1 MSAAFISSSSSPIEG
16 DAAAD
21 RGADDASDAEPSSEE
36 PALGSLV
43 GERYRLDTL
52 LGRGGMGT
60 VYAAHDIKRNV
71 GVAIK
76 LLHSHLG
83 RMREAQRRFRNEA
96 SALHR
101 VRSEHVARLYDFGHH
116 KSGAP
121 FLVMEH
127 VSGHDLTQEIN
138 TRGNLPWPE
147 AYDII
152 QQVCTAL
159 DAVHGAGLIH
169 RDLKP
174 RNVLVSRAD
183 GRLLT
188 KVVDFG
194 LSKSYV
200 HTGRTG
206 APITRE
212 GMAVGSLHYMAPEQ
226 AIGSPRVDARAD
238 VFSVGCILYYLLTG
252 QPPFSQRALTRAGRN
267 GSPLTFSS
275 IHHRRDDVPAYID
288 EVLRVALS
296 PDPDQRFR
304 TVGALRMA
312 LQSDIPGSGLE
323 ANVRTV
329 VVHSRTE
336 RPLRLAALAA
346 LCTMT
351 VAVAVYLAL
360 TR

>member
-1 MSAAFISSSSSPIEG
+1 MTIVSSSSSSSP
-16 DAAAD
+16 AALAD
-21 RGADDASDAEPSSEE
+21 GRLREPREPSGSIATE
-36 PALGSLV
+36 PALGSLI
-43 GERYRLDTL
+43 GNRYRLHAL
-52 LGRGGMGT
+52 LGRGGMGS
-60 VYAAHDIKRNV
+60 VYAAHDTKRDV
-71 GVAIK
+71 SVAIK
-76 LLHSHLG
+76 LMHGHLG

-116 KSGAP
+116 QNGAP

-127 VSGHDLTQEIN
+127 VLGHDLTREVAAS
-138 TRGNLPWPE
+138 GKLSWPE
-147 AYDII
+147 AHSII
-152 QQVCTAL
+152 EQVCIAL
-159 DAVHGAGLIH
+159 DAVHAAGLVH

-174 RNVLVSRAD
+174 RNIVVSRRD
-183 GRLLT
+183 GALFT

-238 VFSVGCILYYLLTG
+238 VFSVGCILYFLLMG
-252 QPPFSQRALTRAGRN
+252 EPPFTQRALAKAGRTGN
-267 GSPLTFSS
+267 SLTFSS
-275 IHHRRDDVPAYID
+275 IHHRREDVPAYVD

-296 PDPDQRFR
+296 PDPDHRFR

-312 LQSDIPGSGLE
+312 LQSDIPGASLE
-323 ANVRTV
+323 ANLKTLVLVPRR
-329 VVHSRTE
+329 SE
-336 RPLRLAALAA
+336 RPLWLVSVAALSSMAIA
-346 LCTMT
+346 LI
-351 VAVAVYLAL
+351 VYLL
-360 TR
+360 VR

>member
-16 DAAAD
+16 DAADD
-21 RGADDASDAEPSSEE
+21 RETQGRDTELSAEE
-36 PALGSLV
+36 PALGSLI

-52 LGRGGMGT
+52 LGRGGMGS
-60 VYAAHDIKRNV
+60 VYAAHDIKRDV

-116 KSGAP
+116 KNGAP

-127 VSGHDLTQEIN
+127 VSGHDLTQEVN
-138 TRGNLPWPE
+138 TRGNLPWAE

-152 QQVCTAL
+152 RQVCNAL

-174 RNVLVSRAD
+174 RNVLVSRSE

-206 APITRE
+206 PPITRE

-252 QPPFSQRALTRAGRN
+252 EPPFSQRALTRAGRN

-312 LQSDIPGSGLE
+312 LQSDIPGAGLE
-323 ANVRTV
+323 ASVRTV
-329 VVHSRTE
+329 MVHPRTE
-336 RPLRLAALAA
+336 RPFWLASIAA
-346 LCTMT
+346 VCTMT
-351 VAVAVYLAL
+351 VAVLLYMLLA
-360 TR
+360 R